1 MNETQETA
9 HKLLEYV
16 NPPQGNITSSGTR
29 SNNPIAKMTRHKE
42 VMRRVLMGHKIKDI
56 AKDLGYNPA
65 SISVLVRTE
74 AFQIELRRMQEII
87 FEHVV
92 DEMSRFRKLVPFAR
106 KFYQEVLADDDSG
119 NFSARLKFDVSKD
132 LLNRVGL
139 KEADQVDVHH
149 DGVIGV
155 GDVASLVTASFLKSQ
170 TMDVEAVRLDPEGEL
185 EKAERI
191 AGDHQVS
198 GDELAKEL
206 KELMSSEI
214 IDVVMSRDD
223 GLSRPDVLLEVETP
237 SKGEEEDI
245 LSSLVESNQP

>member
-16 NPPQGNITSSGTR
+16 NPPQGNNTGAGRTR
-29 SNNPIAKMTRHKE
+29 SNNPVAKMTRHKE

-56 AKDLGYNPA
+56 ALDLGYNPA
-65 SISVLVRTE
+65 SISVLTRTE

-92 DEMSRFRKLVPFAR
+92 DEMSKFRKLVPYAR
-106 KFYQEVLADDDSG
+106 KFYEDILNDKVANS
-119 NFSARLKFDVSKD
+119 SPRLKFDVSKD
-132 LLNRVGL
+132 LLNRTGL
-139 KEADQVDVHH
+139 KEAEEHNVHH

-155 GDVASLVTASFLKSQ
+155 GDVANLVSESFRKSQ

-206 KELMSSEI
+206 KELMSGDI
-214 IDVVMSRDD
+214 IDVVMSEDD
-223 GLSRPDVLLEVETP
+223 GLRRPDITENAEPP
-237 SKGEEEDI
+237 SREEEETI
-245 LSSLVESNQP
+245 LNNLVENTR

>member
-9 HKLLEYV
+9 QKLLEYV
-16 NPPQGNITSSGTR
+16 NPPQGQDNGGNRTR
-29 SNNPIAKMTRHKE
+29 SNNPVARMTRHKE

-56 AKDLGYNPA
+56 ALDLGYNPA
-65 SISVLVRTE
+65 SISVLTRTE

-92 DEMSRFRKLVPFAR
+92 DEMSKFRKLVPFAR
-106 KFYQEVLADDDSG
+106 QFYDDILNDRVANS
-119 NFSARLKFDVSKD
+119 SPRLKFDVSKD

-139 KEADQVDVHH
+139 KEAEEHNVHH

-155 GDVASLVTASFLKSQ
+155 NDVASLVSASFRKAQ

-185 EKAERI
+185 EKAERV

-206 KELMSSEI
+206 KELMSPEI
-214 IDVVMSRDD
+214 IDIVMSQDD
-223 GLSRPDVLLEVETP
+223 GLSRPDISEDAEPP
-237 SKGEEEDI
+237 SREEEESI
-245 LSSLVESNQP
+245 LNNLVESTA

>member
-16 NPPQGNITSSGTR
+16 NPPKDKRTSAGR
-29 SNNPIAKMTRHKE
+29 SNNPVARMTRHKE

-56 AKDLGYNPA
+56 ALDLGYNPA

-92 DEMSRFRKLVPFAR
+92 DEMSKFRKLVPYAR
-106 KFYQEVLADDDSG
+106 KFYQEVLSCEDG
-119 NFSARLKFDVSKD
+119 LKFSARLKFDVSKD
-132 LLNRVGL
+132 LLNRTGL

-155 GDVASLVTASFLKSQ
+155 GDVASLVSESFRKAQS
-170 TMDVEAVRLDPEGEL
+170 MDVEAVRLDPEGEL

-191 AGDHQVS
+191 AGDHRVS

-206 KELMSSEI
+206 KELMSPDI
-214 IDVVMSRDD
+214 IDVVMSEDD
-223 GLSRPDVLLEVETP
+223 GLRGPDITKNAEPPSR
-237 SKGEEEDI
+237 EEEESI
-245 LSSLVESNQP
+245 LNELVENTS

>member
-9 HKLLEYV
+9 HKLLEYA
-16 NPPQGNITSSGTR
+16 NPPQGVAR
-29 SNNPIAKMTRHKE
+29 MTRHKE

-56 AKDLGYNPA
+56 ALDLGYNPV
-65 SISVLVRTE
+65 SVSVLVRTE

-92 DEMSRFRKLVPFAR
+92 DEMSKFRKLVPYAR
-106 KFYQEVLADDDSG
+106 KFYEDILNDKVANS
-119 NFSARLKFDVSKD
+119 SPRLKFDVSKD

-139 KEADQVDVHH
+139 KEAEEHNVHH
-149 DGVIGV
+149 DGIIGV
-155 GDVASLVTASFLKSQ
+155 SDVANLVSESFRKAQ

-206 KELMSSEI
+206 KELMSQDIIEVVMNEDDGRRRPDISDDAEPPSREEEESI
-214 IDVVMSRDD
+214 LNDLIDV
-223 GLSRPDVLLEVETP
+223 
-237 SKGEEEDI
+237 EEID
-245 LSSLVESNQP
+245 